1 MTNNSKRSSTLDIIR
16 GLSAILIILFHYT
29 FAYNERPSSTGLYQT
44 DWGWSV
50 WWGYAAVATF
60 FMLSGFL
67 TGPSLVNRKTTPGR
81 FIKKKFLRFYPAY
94 WVAMTVT
101 TIVLV
106 CFYREEAVS
115 LTQYAANLTM
125 VSQLF
130 RVPFVDGVYWSMQCE
145 LVFCLICAG
154 LMCIKR
160 PQNLSRVL
168 FIWLI
173 LAIALSFTTDVKA
186 TRLFRIITI
195 CSYCHD
201 FIAGI
206 VMRRASL
213 NSTLST
219 SETWLLI
226 LCFINSVVWHGLF
239 TPSTIFFV
247 ITATILFFV
256 RRIDKVIPSSNRV
269 IAVII
274 WIASIS
280 YPLYLVHEMVGF
292 TIIRHLQWNGITHP
306 VSILIPIAAALVL
319 AWIIHAV
326 VEKKILRRYS
336 EKNS

>member
-16 GLSAILIILFHYT
+16 GLSAILIVLFHYT
-29 FAYNERPSSTGLYQT
+29 FAYNERPSSTGLYET

-50 WWGYAAVATF
+50 WWGYAAVTTF
-60 FMLSGFL
+60 FMMSGFL
-67 TGPSLVNRKTTPGR
+67 AGPSLENGKTTPGR
-81 FIKKKFLRFYPAY
+81 FIKKKALRFYPVY

-101 TIVLV
+101 TIVLA
-106 CFYREEAVS
+106 CFYREEAIS

-154 LMCIKR
+154 LMLIKR
-160 PQNLSRVL
+160 PRNLSRVL
-168 FIWLI
+168 FIWVI
-173 LAIALSFTTDVKA
+173 LAIGLSFTVDMKA

-206 VMRRASL
+206 VLQRASR
-213 NSTLST
+213 NSRLSQG
-219 SETWLLI
+219 EAWLLI
-226 LCFINSVVWHGLF
+226 LCLLNSVVWHGFL

-247 ITATILFFV
+247 ITTALLFFL
-256 RRIDKVIPSSNRV
+256 RKIDSVIPSSNRG

-274 WIASIS
+274 WVASIS

-292 TIIRHLQWNGITHP
+292 TIIRHLLSNGITHP

-319 AWIIHAV
+319 AWMIHAV
-326 VEKKILRRYS
+326 VEKKLLKRFFK
-336 EKNS
+336 KNH